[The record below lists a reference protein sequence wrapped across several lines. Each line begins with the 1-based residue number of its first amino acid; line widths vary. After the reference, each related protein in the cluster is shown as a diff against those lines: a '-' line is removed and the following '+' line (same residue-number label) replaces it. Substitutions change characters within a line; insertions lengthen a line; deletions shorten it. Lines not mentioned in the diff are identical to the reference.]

1 MKNFLKLLIS
11 KLNTIDGT
19 RNTANNIKNN
29 LYKEMVKDK
38 RAFDVWS
45 KAKIRQQVE
54 RQIVGITYRK
64 YLILKIRQKISY
76 EAFIQ
81 KKTVIELIARQV
93 LYSFI

>member
-19 RNTANNIKNN
+19 RNTANYIKNN